1 MILTA
6 IDINT
11 TRGRTVV
18 LTAIMVLL
26 RKVKYILHITKNI
39 IVVLQEFFLLY
50 QQVAMTIFLVK
61 EVNSADEHA
70 HSFH

>member
-18 LTAIMVLL
+18 STAIMVLL
-26 RKVKYILHITKNI
+26 RKVKFILHITKNI